1 MLYIM
6 NKLKYQLTQL
16 EISKLDDYWKFI
28 KIFNVK
34 NDEMYSFKQY
44 RHDIIKKIQKKYTVD
59 EFYFYEKI
67 LNKMLWN
74 LLVMHNIYLN
84 KIDFTTKL
92 AFSMKNKSYVNKQMM
107 ITEGGKNIIF
117 PSYNNFELPKDL
129 LQILTILRKRDMYE
143 KAIKDKDYINNIKKI
158 DNFYYPND
166 YPFPNVN
173 LIEYNDNNKEVWI
186 KRIKA
191 YYYMKDD
198 SHWYKLII

>member
-1 MLYIM
+1 M